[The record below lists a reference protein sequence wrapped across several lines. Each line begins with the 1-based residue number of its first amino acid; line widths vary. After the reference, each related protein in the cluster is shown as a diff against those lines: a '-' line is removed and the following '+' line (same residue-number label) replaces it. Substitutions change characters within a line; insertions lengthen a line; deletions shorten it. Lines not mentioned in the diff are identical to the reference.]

1 MNLFGRRLDDNDKV
15 YSSLSKIK
23 GVSASAQ
30 GTAVD
35 LCLSIGIG
43 KECTVQDVPSDKWSI
58 ITELLSAGS
67 TGGRE
72 AAIKRELKRV
82 QRSKVL
88 YRLTPRQTELTV
100 NSTGYSSTSADV
112 QTPAS
117 LAVQYKKARK
127 LTQEYVEG
135 KLLKSIKDNVD
146 RLQKTRS
153 YRGLRHLEGLPCRG
167 QRTHTN
173 GGSRR
178 RKGTGSQS
186 TNAKK

>member
-1 MNLFGRRLDDNDKV
+1 MNLFGKRLDDNAKV
-15 YSSLSKIK
+15 YSSISKIK

-88 YRLTPRQTELTV
+88 YRLTPRQTALTGDSIKTTV
-100 NSTGYSSTSADV
+100 DDV
-112 QTPAS
+112 SVAPAS
-117 LAVQYKKARK
+117 LAVQYKKARQ

-135 KLLKSIKDNVD
+135 KLLKSIKDNID

-173 GGSRR
+173 GGR
-178 RKGTGSQS
+178 RKRI
-186 TNAKK
+186 AKK

>member
-1 MNLFGRRLDDNDKV
+1 MNLFGKRLDDNDKV

-23 GVSASAQ
+23 GVSAKAQ

-43 KECTVQDVPSDKWSI
+43 KECRVQDVPSDKWSI

-88 YRLTPRQTELTV
+88 YRNAPRQTQLAGNPLAQKTV
-100 NSTGYSSTSADV
+100 DV
-112 QTPAS
+112 SVTPTS
-117 LAVQYKKARK
+117 LAVQYKKARQ

-135 KLLKSIKDNVD
+135 KLLKSIKDNVE

-153 YRGLRHLEGLPCRG
+153 YRGVRHLEGLPCRG

-178 RKGTGSQS
+178 RKGVSS
-186 TNAKK
+186 VKK